1 MVEWI
6 TLQQTADKIG
16 VRKGTLAMWRSRNRF
31 PFKTKGNARKL
42 VVNADSVDTWLAERK
57 NKPVKKK
64 KKVRKA
70 RTGMRKVAKRGRPKG
85 RPAKKTGAAAG
96 RPGKKGCEI
105 VVQGGLDLETIQNFV
120 TQLKGGADLQISP
133 AKDGYILKTV

>member
-31 PFKTKGNARKL
+31 HFKTKGSGRKL
-42 VVNADSVDTWLAERK
+42 LVNAESVDAWLAERK
-57 NKPVKKK
+57 NKPVMKKK
-64 KKVRKA
+64 KARKT
-70 RTGMRKVAKRGRPKG
+70 RVGMSKVAKKGRPRG
-85 RPAKKTGAAAG
+85 RPAKKSGAAAG
-96 RPGKKGCEI
+96 RPAKKGCEI
-105 VVQGGLDLETIQNFV
+105 VVQGGLDLETIQRFV
-120 TQLKGGADLQISP
+120 TQLKAGADLQIAP